1 VRTLKVASLLACC
14 AFAVNLTAQD
24 EGRRRPVAEQPP
36 GATGQVQP
44 GTTIQ
49 EGQQPGRRGAFARGG
64 MMQIQDR
71 DLAAMLAISNRGE
84 VEMANFFKGRT
95 QNEKIREFADMLIK
109 DHSAFLEKLNAVAGQ
124 QPIAGERAAGNVGIS
139 AQTPQPQTQPPEGVA
154 VRTPPGGGVNVQAP
168 GVGVQV
174 GGQGRSFYTPGMN
187 PMLSL
192 KEEIAQE
199 CLTNE
204 KKELEQKQGVEADKC
219 FVGTQIVKHGDMVST
234 LTVMQRRAQ
243 DSQFKE
249 MVGQALQKTQHH
261 LDMGKTIMKELD
273 QQKAGQ

>member
-1 VRTLKVASLLACC
+1 MRTLKVASLLACC

-24 EGRRRPVAEQPP
+24 ERRRRPVAEQPP
-36 GATGQVQP
+36 GASEQVQP

-49 EGQQPGRRGAFARGG
+49 EGQQPGRRGAFQRGG

-84 VEMANFFKGRT
+84 VEIANFFKGRT
-95 QNEKIREFADMLIK
+95 QNEKVREFADMLIK
-109 DHSAFLEKLNAVAGQ
+109 DHSAFLEKLSAVAGQ
-124 QPIAGERAAGNVGIS
+124 GPVAGERAARNVGIG
-139 AQTPQPQTQPPEGVA
+139 AQPQQPQAQPAGVA
-154 VRTPPGGGVNVQAP
+154 VRTPPGGGVDVQAG

-174 GGQGRSFYTPGMN
+174 GGQGRSFYAPGMN

-199 CLTNE
+199 CLANG
-204 KKELEQKQGVEADKC
+204 KKELESKQGPDADKC

-234 LTVMQRRAQ
+234 LTVMHRRAQ

-249 MVGQALQKTQHH
+249 MLGSALQKTQQH
-261 LDMGKTIMKELD
+261 LEMGKTIMKELD